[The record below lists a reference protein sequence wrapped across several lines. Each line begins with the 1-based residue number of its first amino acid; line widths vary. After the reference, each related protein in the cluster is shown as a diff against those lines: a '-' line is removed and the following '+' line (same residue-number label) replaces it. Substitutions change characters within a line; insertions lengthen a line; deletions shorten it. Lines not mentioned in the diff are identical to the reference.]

1 MPRALLILLLATTSL
16 LKLHGFA
23 LGQPGAVS
31 SIDVLAMILEVALV
45 AILLCTRRF
54 DAAVSGAAIA
64 IALGGLAMGWL
75 RERPCG
81 CLGPFFRLD
90 PWNHAMLASTLGLL
104 AALTWL
110 EAKSRSVTAAAA
122 Q

>member
-1 MPRALLILLLATTSL
+1 MPRALLVLLLATTSL

-23 LGQPGAVS
+23 LGQAVAS
-31 SIDVLAMILEVALV
+31 APIDVLAMVLEIALV
-45 AILLCTRRF
+45 AILLGTRRF
-54 DAAVSGAAIA
+54 DASVSGAAIA
-64 IALGGLAMGWL
+64 IAFGGLAMGWL

-81 CLGPFFRLD
+81 CLGPFFRMD
-90 PWNHAMLASTLGLL
+90 PWQHAMLASTLGLL

-110 EAKSRSVTAAAA
+110 GAKSRSVTTAAA